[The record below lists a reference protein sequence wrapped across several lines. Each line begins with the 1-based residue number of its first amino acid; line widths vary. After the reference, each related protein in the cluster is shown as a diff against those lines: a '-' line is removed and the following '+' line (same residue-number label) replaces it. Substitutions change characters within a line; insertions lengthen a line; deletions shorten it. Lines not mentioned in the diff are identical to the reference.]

1 MSRFYRA
8 AHMRLNIP
16 PQVKRS
22 YYDFAEMHLEGCK
35 TFMDNEIL
43 KCAIFPCFDSPIAF
57 LCQGPTFRKL
67 KERYQSN
74 YRGLEEDDDSEHE
87 AERSTNVFDPRHQEI
102 NS

>member
-1 MSRFYRA
+1 MQNSDEGEHRQHAASLALIIRCYSLVSENDCMSSN
-8 AHMRLNIP
+8 LKSI
-16 PQVKRS
+16 K
-22 YYDFAEMHLEGCK
+22 
-35 TFMDNEIL
+35 IL